1 MQAQSIPRARPS
13 KGSAPKTAGA
23 RGWLARLLVALAVL
37 CVLWVYRSFDP
48 DAESTWFPGC
58 IWRALFGFECAGCGM
73 QRQIHAALNGHFA
86 AAFRFNMYFPVMG
99 PLWLVWYFVP
109 GLRKSTPLF
118 ISLAATVPL
127 YMVARNILS
136 FAFGIHI

>member
-1 MQAQSIPRARPS
+1 
-13 KGSAPKTAGA
+13 
-23 RGWLARLLVALAVL
+23 
-37 CVLWVYRSFDP
+37 
-48 DAESTWFPGC
+48 
-58 IWRALFGFECAGCGM
+58 
-73 QRQIHAALNGHFA
+73 
-86 AAFRFNMYFPVMG
+86 MYFPVMG

-109 GLRKSTPLF
+109 RLRKSTPLF